1 MMRQTMNRTL
11 TENID
16 RGRAAIDLARQRG
29 LDTTKWET
37 TLVDLERQEL
47 LAWASELAE
56 KDLIL
61 TAAIRFEEEPLRPVA
76 ITEVS
81 KFAVSNLKFI
91 AKAALEQRQGG
102 WHIWTSDW
110 WSERE
115 HAALGSLAALR
126 AVFETCSTGEPHC
139 FDDQ

>member
-1 MMRQTMNRTL
+1 MNRTL

-29 LDTTKWET
+29 RDTTQWE
-37 TLVDLERQEL
+37 LSLADLERQKM

-56 KDLIL
+56 RELVL
-61 TAAIRFEEEPLRPVA
+61 LVPSYFEEEPLRPVA

-81 KFAVSNLKFI
+81 KFTVRNLRFI
-91 AKAALEQRQGG
+91 AKAGLERQLGG

-110 WSERE
+110 WTERE
-115 HAALGSLAALR
+115 HAALGSLEALR
-126 AVFETCSTGEPHC
+126 KAMDVRLDSQWSGR
-139 FDDQ
+139 